1 MTTRTSIFDGIGIAA
16 LQARLAEM
24 QQAYL
29 DLMAGNRGESY
40 TYSQGDGSKS
50 VTYTRANI
58 GDLAQAILTLQ
69 TRIDQLTGQT
79 INRRRPLRP
88 FF

>member
-58 GDLAQAILTLQ
+58 GDLAQAIITLQ
-69 TRIDQLTGQT
+69 TRIDQLTGLT